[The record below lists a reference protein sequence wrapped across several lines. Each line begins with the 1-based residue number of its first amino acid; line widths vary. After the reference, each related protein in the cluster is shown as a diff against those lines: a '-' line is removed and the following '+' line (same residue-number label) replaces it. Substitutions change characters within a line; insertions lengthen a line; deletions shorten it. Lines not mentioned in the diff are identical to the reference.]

1 MILGLGT
8 DLVAVERV
16 RAALQRH
23 GERFSERILTPGERA
38 LCDDRS
44 DPALCLAARFAA
56 KEASAKALGTGFGHG
71 VRMRDLEVVRESGR
85 APQLHMHGGAAAVAA
100 DLGIVRAHLSLSDE
114 PGYAL
119 ATVVLEGAFSDPV

>member
-16 RAALQRH
+16 RSALQRH
-23 GERFSERILTPGERA
+23 GERFSERILTPGEHA
-38 LCDDRS
+38 LCDDRA
-44 DPALCLAARFAA
+44 DPALCLASRFAA
-56 KEASAKALGTGFGHG
+56 KEAGAKALGTGFGHG

-100 DLGIVRAHLSLSDE
+100 DLGILRAHLSLSDE

-119 ATVVLEGAFSDPV
+119 ATVVLEGSFPEPV